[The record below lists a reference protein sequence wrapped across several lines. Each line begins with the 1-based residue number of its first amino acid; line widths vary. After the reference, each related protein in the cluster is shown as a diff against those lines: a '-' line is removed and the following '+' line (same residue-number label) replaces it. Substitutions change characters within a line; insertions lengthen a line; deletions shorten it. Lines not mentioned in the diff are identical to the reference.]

1 MKMNVLELSSLE
13 ETICFD
19 YSSAYL
25 LLKFTDVIKAKIG
38 KLSFDTNCSHQ
49 LSKDFLSD
57 KTYIA
62 LLIVLRR

>member
-25 LLKFTDVIKAKIG
+25 LLKFSDVIKAKIG
-38 KLSFDTNCSHQ
+38 KLSFDTNCSQ
-49 LSKDFLSD
+49 KLSKDFLSD

>member
-1 MKMNVLELSSLE
+1 MKMNALELSSLE

-38 KLSFDTNCSHQ
+38 KLSFDTNCSHK
-49 LSKDFLSD
+49 LSKDFLRD

-62 LLIVLRR
+62 LLIVQRR

>member
-1 MKMNVLELSSLE
+1 MKVNALELSSLE
-13 ETICFD
+13 ETICLD

-25 LLKFTDVIKAKIG
+25 LLKFTDIIRARIG
-38 KLSFDTNCSHQ
+38 KLCFDTNCSHK
-49 LSKDFLSD
+49 LSKDFVSD

>member
-1 MKMNVLELSSLE
+1 MKMNALELASLE
-13 ETICFD
+13 ETICLD

-38 KLSFDTNCSHQ
+38 KLSFDTNCSHR
-49 LSKDFLSD
+49 LSKNFVSD

>member
-1 MKMNVLELSSLE
+1 MKMNALELPSLE

-25 LLKFTDVIKAKIG
+25 MLKFTDIIKARIG
-38 KLSFDTNCSHQ
+38 KLSFDTNCSHK
-49 LSKDFLSD
+49 LPKDFVSD

>member
-19 YSSAYL
+19 YSKAYL

-38 KLSFDTNCSHQ
+38 KLSFDTNCSHK